1 MVSLIHQHSTPYI
14 ASCLANLTYPPLQP
28 NSKRHTGVKQD
39 IKSNNNKTT
48 KDPPVAWSHKFLN
61 KKPWH
66 PMNYRNRTKVWQA
79 EQQAYQEA
87 KSVQRAK
94 QEFQAQQ
101 EKFNQLALL
110 PGEEGAMLRQK
121 QAVSWMY
128 TKPPGF
134 QDAIIPP
141 GGANNNN
148 NDGANTNE
156 QQQQQQHGD
165 NSKKGNTN
173 TKHVNKVVQGIRA
186 SSQLILKN
194 ISHPHGGGDPTADN
208 QTFVLPHDHEDDDND
223 EKEEEDVGRERRR
236 MERRRKK
243 VEEEERVEEAKR
255 FLKSAGILTD
265 SSDSDSE
272 DRDGRKK
279 KRRRQKK
286 SRVE

>member
-1 MVSLIHQHSTPYI
+1 
-14 ASCLANLTYPPLQP
+14 
-28 NSKRHTGVKQD
+28 
-39 IKSNNNKTT
+39 
-48 KDPPVAWSHKFLN
+48 
-61 KKPWH
+61 
-66 PMNYRNRTKVWQA
+66 MNYRNRTKVWQA

-101 EKFNQLALL
+101 EEFNQLALL
-110 PGEEGAMLRQK
+110 PGEEGAMMRQK

-134 QDAIIPP
+134 QDAIVPP
-141 GGANNNN
+141 GNNNN
-148 NDGANTNE
+148 NNNNNNGGANAAE
-156 QQQQQQHGD
+156 QQQQQHGD
-165 NSKKGNTN
+165 TSKKGNTN
-173 TKHVNKVVQGIRA
+173 TKHVNKVVQGIKA

-208 QTFVLPHDHEDDDND
+208 QTFVLPDDHEAD
-223 EKEEEDVGRERRR
+223 EEEEWEDVGRERRR

-243 VEEEERVEEAKR
+243 AKEEERVEEAKR
-255 FLKSAGILTD
+255 FLKGAGILTD

-286 SRVE
+286 SRVEKS